1 MAINVSLVNYTDQGI
16 RNIKDAPQRARAF
29 RELCKQ
35 QGIQVRE
42 MLWTTGPYD
51 MVLITEGPEEGLAR
65 GAALGREA
73 RQRALPSR
81 CAPWTRKPFQRDV
94 WSEVKLSAT
103 G

>member
-16 RNIKDAPQRARAF
+16 RNIQDAPQRARAF

-51 MVLITEGPEEGLAR
+51 MVVITEGPEEALS
-65 GAALGREA
+65 AALLSVAKLGNLRT
-73 RQRALPSR
+73 QSLRAMDQE
-81 CAPWTRKPFQRDV
+81 TFQRV
-94 WSEVKLSAT
+94 LEKVS
-103 G
+103 